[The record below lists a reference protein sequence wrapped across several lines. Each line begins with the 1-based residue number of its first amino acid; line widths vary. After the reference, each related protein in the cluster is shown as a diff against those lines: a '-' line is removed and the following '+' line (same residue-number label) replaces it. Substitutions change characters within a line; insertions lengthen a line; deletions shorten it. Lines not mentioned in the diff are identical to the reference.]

1 MNLAISNRTM
11 FLDVNGVRSSRGIS
25 ADKVNELVETGGLLW
40 VFDLGL
46 SKSQKPIRTLRFWA
60 QEIIEPAGVDFLPL
74 GEVIAKILPARRE
87 AFSGS
92 EIGQIFMVSR
102 PTVKRLGAALQ
113 GKISIKRVLTVEREP
128 LADFLRRR
136 WVGAR
141 SAIDGRKAID
151 E

>member
-1 MNLAISNRTM
+1 M

-25 ADKVNELVETGGLLW
+25 ADKVNELVESGGLLW
-40 VFDLGL
+40 VFNLGL

-60 QEIIEPAGVDFLPL
+60 QEIIEPAGVTGLRLD
-74 GEVIAKILPARRE
+74 EVIAKILPTSRQ

-102 PTVKRLGAALQ
+102 PTVKRLGAELQ
-113 GKISIKRVLTVEREP
+113 GKISNKRVLTVERKP

-136 WVGAR
+136 WVGDVNSIKNAR
-141 SAIDGRKAID
+141 AAAALN
-151 E
+151 